1 MPDDLLRDA
10 VAPNCASPAHAPKQ
24 PPVPNRGG
32 SCPLVYR
39 RLHPIG
45 NRDGSNV
52 AALADQIDQRPVLF
66 PLLDVSDLELGDLRP
81 AQAAAQEQGQ
91 DRPITPAPYRL
102 RLWRLATT

>member
-1 MPDDLLRDA
+1 MA
-10 VAPNCASPAHAPKQ
+10 G
-24 PPVPNRGG
+24 PVH
-32 SCPLVYR
+32 SSTAAFTQ
-39 RLHPIG
+39 IG